1 MHSLLNKDRPPVFC
15 PGCSHEPLIKAMD
28 QAFSKMGLS
37 GHEVAI
43 VSDIGCSGL
52 VDTFFNTHALHGL
65 HGRALTYATGLKMV
79 QPELIVVVT
88 MGDGGLGI
96 GGAHFLAACRRNLD
110 LTLIVFNNFN
120 FGMTGGQSSVTTPP
134 EAMAGSGF
142 LNKIEMAMDICKLSV
157 AAGASYAVRCS
168 AYDQSLAVKL
178 EAAIR
183 FKGFS
188 IVDIHGI
195 CTGRYALKNRLTPK
209 MIENSMADFFPA
221 KGPVPENIRQE
232 YGQNYRQMADKQAMA
247 SSPVKIEKDF
257 KPLPTKRKEVLLL
270 GSAGQRVITAGEI
283 LCLAAMTSGL
293 FATQKNDYN
302 ITVLKGPS
310 ISELILSPDP
320 IGFTGITRPSVIIVL
335 HEEGIIGG
343 KKFFRAIDEEC
354 IVIFAKGLELPEPAN
369 FKRKQ
374 RIEIDFKKRGIKFQ
388 DRALASLSFLARSD
402 VGIISHEML
411 KKALTYRFKDSI
423 LVSALNIIS
432 RDWAKILKKV

>member
-1 MHSLLNKDRPPVFC
+1 MQSLLNKDRPPVFC

-28 QAFSKMGLS
+28 RAFMKMGLN

-65 HGRALTYATGLKMV
+65 HGRALTYATGLKMA
-79 QPELIVVVT
+79 QPGLTVVVT
-88 MGDGGLGI
+88 MGDGGIGI

-142 LNKIEMAMDICKLSV
+142 LNKIELSMDICRIAAASGAPYVVRSSV
-157 AAGASYAVRCS
+157 
-168 AYDQSLAVKL
+168 YDKSLEEKIG
-178 EAAIR
+178 EAIR
-183 FKGFS
+183 FNGFS
-188 IVDIHGI
+188 VVDIHGI

-232 YGQNYRQMADKQAMA
+232 YGLHYRQMAAKQDKTPV
-247 SSPVKIEKDF
+247 PVKILREL
-257 KPLPTKRKEVLLL
+257 KPIPTQRKEVLLL
-270 GSAGQRVITAGEI
+270 GSAGQRIITAGEI

-293 FATQKNDYN
+293 YATQKNYYN
-302 ITVLKGPS
+302 ITVLRGAS

-320 IGFTGITRPSVIIVL
+320 VGFTGIKKPSVIIVL
-335 HEEGIIGG
+335 DEQG
-343 KKFFRAIDEEC
+343 KKTGAGFFKDVAEDC
-354 IVIFAKGLELPEPAN
+354 VIISAKGLAFSESDLFDKN
-369 FKRKQ
+369 
-374 RIEIDFKKRGIKFQ
+374 RIFQIDFKKHGIKSR
-388 DRALASLSFLARSD
+388 DWALASLSFLARSD
-402 VGIISHEML
+402 MGIISYDML
-411 KKALTYRFKDSI
+411 KKALPYRFKNSI
-423 LVSALNIIS
+423 LVSAMNIIS
-432 RDWAKILKKV
+432 RDF

>member
-1 MHSLLNKDRPPVFC
+1 
-15 PGCSHEPLIKAMD
+15 MD
-28 QAFSKMGLS
+28 QAFSKMGLN

-88 MGDGGLGI
+88 MGDGGIGI

-134 EAMAGSGF
+134 EAMVGSGF
-142 LNKIEMAMDICKLSV
+142 LNKIETAMDICRIAA
-157 AAGASYAVRCS
+157 AAGASYVVRCS
-168 AYDQSLAVKL
+168 AYDQSLAVKI

-188 IVDIHGI
+188 VVDVHGL

-221 KGPVPENIRQE
+221 KGLVPENIRQE
-232 YGQNYRQMADKQAMA
+232 YGRHYRQMADKQAMA
-247 SSPVKIEKDF
+247 SSPVKIEIDF

-283 LCLAAMTSGL
+283 LCLAAMTAGL
-293 FATQKNDYN
+293 YATQKNDYN
-302 ITVLKGPS
+302 ITVLKGAS

-320 IGFTGITRPSVIIVL
+320 IGYTGIKKPSVIIVL
-335 HEEGIIGG
+335 DEQG
-343 KKFFRAIDEEC
+343 KKQGRRFFNDMAEDCAI
-354 IVIFAKGLELPEPAN
+354 ILAKGLTFSESALFDKN
-369 FKRKQ
+369 
-374 RIEIDFKKRGIKFQ
+374 RIFQIDFKKHGIKSR
-388 DRALASLSFLARSD
+388 DWALASLSFLALSD
-402 VGIISHEML
+402 MGIISHDML

-423 LVSALNIIS
+423 LVSALNIVS
-432 RDWAKILKKV
+432 RDW